1 MTRPLLTKT
10 IAELEESAD
19 RNRTNRAELELLNQE
34 LTHRSTQRAQQ
45 LRQKIRGWIGALEKG
60 ELDETD
66 MEAKTTRSID
76 PQAVADTEGAVAELR
91 ARLIDLS
98 RKSPLINFRHGGRS
112 ATILRIVDER
122 PDLVYD
128 AIHDSGMRFDPLP
141 DTDTTPQ
148 DEETDEFRIA
158 YERGRL
164 TDPEFLKDTDNLGE
178 HEDDIETVQIAERAL
193 RSRIRKQLALPH
205 LDYGKS
211 LDIKAFALANGV
223 DPSFDLASSDDERD
237 DHHEDDKLRV
247 LLTEKELQKR
257 LKSIWDR
264 YRLHYRETGIHTL
277 YLAFGFV
284 QWEDES
290 SRGANFSPVLLL
302 AVELHREKK
311 RTRYEYTL
319 RPHDEGLQ
327 VNIALIEKMR
337 VDWGLVAPELREE
350 ESPESYFVRLRA
362 VLEEGRDLSL
372 RQFVTLAVL
381 PFPQMVL
388 WRDLDPDNWDRDAF
402 GSHRL
407 LPGLMGA
414 AAMEGNPSPG
424 EPYNIDEPEWIESAP
439 RLVRPAD
446 ASQHSA
452 LIETAAG
459 ADLAIEGPPGTGKSE
474 TITNIIAD
482 AVSRGQKVLFVAEKQ
497 AALQV
502 VANRLRDTGLGA
514 LALELHGE
522 NANRTAVYD
531 GLRERLATTAQHD
544 LRHLTLQR
552 GRLEEKRE
560 LLRTYLARMH
570 DRPGSL
576 DRSVYNLVW
585 RHIHLSRSIGADLCE
600 NLENLIDLEDAS
612 VISEEKLQ
620 RVRGKLDVL
629 GQSLVA
635 MPKDPR
641 TLWLSATRLPVFDQS
656 AGLRMAEA
664 AAQRA
669 RAVADGFAGLHDL
682 APLALPA
689 PHDSLTPA
697 MEQLRRLVPF
707 IDVSENEAKTALQ
720 TPEKAR
726 TALRLQSRHRLLGE
740 KLSQDLDDPVRANRD
755 VAAKMDDHLRSF
767 EAPPASLAEARS
779 QLARIAST
787 IAKGNEA
794 SKSLESLLDML
805 SLPTTLPLSSLI
817 TLAKPMTE
825 LGRQPAAVRAL
836 MRRELA
842 DPMVEIAIAEQSAAA
857 TQIQQEREGLEQAVQ
872 SDALDADPAELEG
885 LADTLENTG
894 FFARLFSGEYKS
906 AMRRSARLLRDS
918 AERMQA
924 AEALR
929 NTAKFRTSELRFR
942 HESAARTLFPEI
954 LWKGSDSDFESLEAA
969 RSVLRN
975 ARFELGHAQ
984 LDAALAEWL
993 ALDSD
998 GRDKVARAADQVNDA
1013 LSDLSAQTQNDLT
1026 FSEAVAQATTRAE
1039 ALDALIRLLEQL
1051 GAREGGAIQREGENL
1066 AERLTIFD
1074 ACEAEFTRLCQ
1085 DPLLQW
1091 IEGIGI
1097 PLDGLGRALEQ
1108 SDTLRS
1114 APDPLCIATALQDSQ
1129 HPVQLSASLSSL
1141 SEGAAE
1147 AIIEWEDSRLR
1158 LSEATG
1164 LTLQALDL
1172 GNIGA
1177 LDSWYI
1183 ATEKLGMLAADRDG
1197 ARAMAKLLSDK
1208 ADLDDFGVAALCE
1221 AAIDGQA
1228 DTGDLADAYELH
1240 VVSRLLQNHLNTD
1253 GQALQRMGGLNL
1265 AEARRQ
1271 FVKIDKELHELE
1283 AQSILAARL
1292 KDQPEEGI
1300 GYGRKTDFTEMSLL
1314 ANELGLRRPRTPM
1327 RDVIHRAGNAL
1338 QTLKPVWMMSPAS
1351 AAQYIRPGAAEFDML
1366 IMDEA
1371 SQMRP
1376 EFAISA
1382 IMRARQ
1388 FVVVGD
1394 TKQLPPSN
1402 HFSSNVVR
1410 EDEDDTVG
1418 VDADAESILDVANQ
1432 RFRRKRRLKWHY
1444 RSRHE
1449 SLIKFSN
1456 RQFYDNDLVVF
1467 PSPTGDGDDVLGAKL
1482 FYVPDLKPGTYYESS
1497 INQKEAEAVLE
1508 EALRLMTNYPEYSIG
1523 IAAMNAQQTELL
1535 NNEFDRLRLKFPAID
1550 RYVEAFGEGVEEFFI
1565 KNLENVQGDERDII
1579 LVSTVYG
1586 PGPDGGVRQN
1596 FGLMNREVGWRR
1608 LNVLV
1613 TRAKHSIRVFTSLR
1627 PADIKVTPTSS
1638 AGVRAFHDYIAYLN
1652 QQPVVDDLSKGDAE
1666 SDFEHVV
1673 AERLREE
1680 GYECIPQVGVNDFRI
1695 DIGVRHPACGDTFIA
1710 GIECDG
1716 APFHSGFTVRDRDR
1730 IRQQVLEGLNWKIW
1744 RIWSVDWYQDPERE
1758 MAKLLQWLDELR
1770 EGARI
1775 TGSGLADADSGQ
1787 AIEASNPKLQPDTPV
1802 EGGKD
1807 EAAIFSTE
1815 PEGRALRP
1823 VDGIEWYELSKGEI
1837 YTVWTDTIRK
1847 GIIRVVSRAT
1857 EAPRLYGDKI
1867 AVQRTKYEA
1876 SIDGSEE
1883 TLSFDDLYAA
1893 VRFVGKTKTAELAE

>member
-1 MTRPLLTKT
+1 MNMT
-10 IAELEESAD
+10 IADLETAAE
-19 RNRTNRAELELLNQE
+19 RNRLDPAELALLEQE
-34 LTHRSTQRAQQ
+34 LAHRSTQRAQQ
-45 LRQKIRGWIGALEKG
+45 LKRKIANWQKAFAQTKKDDGQMTLSSEMKV
-60 ELDETD
+60 
-66 MEAKTTRSID
+66 D
-76 PQAVADTEGAVAELR
+76 PRVSADTENAVADLR
-91 ARLIDLS
+91 AKLIDLS

-112 ATILRIVDER
+112 ASILRIVDER
-122 PDLVYD
+122 PDLVFET
-128 AIHDSGMRFDPLP
+128 IHEKGMRFDPLP
-141 DTDTTPQ
+141 DADTTPQ

-164 TDPEFLKDTDNLGE
+164 VDKEFLTETEDLGE
-178 HEDDIETVQIAERAL
+178 HEDDIEALQAAERAL
-193 RSRIRKQLALPH
+193 RQRIRKDLGLPH
-205 LDYGKS
+205 LEYGKT
-211 LDIKAFALANGV
+211 LDMKAFALANGV
-223 DPSFDLASSDDERD
+223 NPSFDLESSDEARDE
-237 DHHEDDKLRV
+237 HHEDDRLRV

-257 LKSIWDR
+257 LKAIWDR
-264 YRLHYRETGIHTL
+264 YRSHHRETGIHTL

-284 QWEDES
+284 QWEDDN
-290 SRGANFSPVLLL
+290 SRGANFAPVLLL

-311 RTRYEYTL
+311 RARYEYTL
-319 RPHDEGLQ
+319 RPHDEGLV
-327 VNIALIEKMR
+327 VNIALSEKMR
-337 VDWGLVAPELREE
+337 VDWGLVAPELREG
-350 ESPESYFVRLRA
+350 ESPESFFVRFKA
-362 VLEEGRDLSL
+362 VLEEGRNLSL

-381 PFPQMVL
+381 PFPQMIL
-388 WRDLDPDNWDRDAF
+388 WRDLAPENWKDDTF

-407 LPGLMGA
+407 LPALMGA
-414 AAMEGNPSPG
+414 APMEGNVSDG
-424 EPYNIDEPEWIESAP
+424 KSYNIDEPKWVQEAP
-439 RLVRPAD
+439 KLVRPAD

-452 LIETAAG
+452 LIETARG

-531 GLRERLATTAQHD
+531 GLRERLAATAQHD

-552 GRLEEKRE
+552 GRLDEKRE
-560 LLRTYLARMH
+560 LLRTYLARMR

-585 RHIHLSRSIGADLCE
+585 RQIHLSRSIDADLCE
-600 NLENLIDLEDAS
+600 NLKDLIDLGDAS

-629 GQSLVA
+629 GQSLAA

-641 TLWLSATRLPVFDQS
+641 TLWLSASRLPVFDQS
-656 AGLRMAEA
+656 AELRMAEA

-669 RAVADGFAGLHDL
+669 RTVADGFAGLNDL

-697 MEQLRRLVPF
+697 MEQLRRLAPF
-707 IDVSENEAKTALQ
+707 IDVSEDEAKTALQ

-726 TALRLQSRHRLLGE
+726 TALRLRSRHRLLGE
-740 KLSQDLDDPVRANRD
+740 KLSQDLDDPLWSSRD
-755 VAAKMDDHLRSF
+755 VAAKIDNHLRNF
-767 EAPPASLAEARS
+767 EAPPVSLAEARS
-779 QLARIAST
+779 QSAHIAAT
-787 IAKGNEA
+787 VAKANQA
-794 SKSLESLLDML
+794 SKSVESLLDTL
-805 SLPTTLPLSSLI
+805 SLPTTLALSSI
-817 TLAKPMTE
+817 TTLAETMTE

-836 MRRELA
+836 MRRELT

-857 TQIQQEREGLEQAVQ
+857 TQIQQEREGLAQAVQ

-918 AERMQA
+918 AERIQA

-929 NTAKFRTSELRFR
+929 NTAKLRTSELRFR
-942 HESAARTLFPEI
+942 QESAARTLFPEI

-975 ARFELGHAQ
+975 ARFELGHVQ
-984 LDAALAEWL
+984 LDAAMAEWL

-998 GRDKVARAADQVNDA
+998 GRDKVARATDQVNGA
-1013 LSDLSAQTQNDLT
+1013 LDDLSAQTQNDLT
-1026 FSEAVAQATTRAE
+1026 FSEAVAQVTTRAE

-1051 GAREGGAIQREGENL
+1051 GAREGGAIERDGENL

-1074 ACEAEFTRLCQ
+1074 ACEAEFTSLCQ

-1091 IEGIGI
+1091 IEGIGN

-1114 APDPLCIATALQDSQ
+1114 APDPLCIAAALQDSQ
-1129 HPVQLSASLSSL
+1129 HPVELSASLSSL
-1141 SEGAAE
+1141 SEGVAE
-1147 AIIEWEDSRLR
+1147 AIVEWEDSRLR

-1164 LTLQALDL
+1164 LTLQAFDL
-1172 GNIGA
+1172 GSIGA
-1177 LDSWYI
+1177 LDCWNI

-1221 AAIDGQA
+1221 AAIDRQA
-1228 DTGDLADAYELH
+1228 NTGDLADAYELH

-1271 FVKIDKELHELE
+1271 FVKIDKELHDLE

-1292 KDQPEEGI
+1292 EDQPEEGV

-1314 ANELGLRRPRTPM
+1314 VNELGLRRPRTPM

-1351 AAQYIRPGAAEFDML
+1351 AAQYIQPGAAEFDML

-1402 HFSSNVVR
+1402 HFSSTVVR
-1410 EDEDDTVG
+1410 EDEDDIVG
-1418 VDADAESILDVANQ
+1418 VDAEAESILDVANQ

-1449 SLIKFSN
+1449 SLIRFSN

-1467 PSPTGDGDDVLGAKL
+1467 PSPSGDGDDVLGAKL

-1550 RYVEAFGEGVEEFFI
+1550 RYVEAFDEGVEELFI

-1627 PADIKVTPTSS
+1627 PADIKVTTTSS

-1652 QQPVVDDLSKGDAE
+1652 QQPVVDGLSKGDAE

-1695 DIGVRHPACGDTFIA
+1695 DIGVRHPTCGDTFIA

-1770 EGARI
+1770 ERARI
-1775 TGSGLADADSGQ
+1775 TGSGLDDADPGQ
-1787 AIEASNPKLQPDTPV
+1787 AIEDRNPKFQPDTPV
-1802 EGGKD
+1802 EDGKS
-1807 EAAIFSTE
+1807 EAAIPSAG

-1837 YTVWTDTIRK
+1837 YTVWTDTTRK
-1847 GIIRVVSRAT
+1847 GMIRVVSRAT
-1857 EAPRLYGDKI
+1857 EAPRLYGDNI
-1867 AVQRTKYEA
+1867 AVQRTQYEA
-1876 SIDGSEE
+1876 SINGSEE
-1883 TLSFDDLYAA
+1883 THSFDDLYAA
-1893 VRFVGKTKTAELAE
+1893 VRFVGKAKTSELAE